1 MNVQNDERVSTADL
15 LRDQAEQRQRGA
27 VSPNQEDNRPV
38 ALFNKD
44 DADDL
49 RQRWYDV
56 QARFVDD
63 PRGSVGA
70 ADELVATTIRR
81 LTEIFA
87 DERNRLETEWG
98 NSDQVGTEELRVA
111 FRRYRSFFDRLLSI

>member
-1 MNVQNDERVSTADL
+1 MNVQQEERVSTADL
-15 LRDQAEQRQRGA
+15 LRDQAAERGENNA
-27 VSPNQEDNRPV
+27 TRAADDRPV
-38 ALFNKD
+38 ALFNKEE
-44 DADDL
+44 AEDL

-98 NSDQVGTEELRVA
+98 NSDQVGTEELRIA

>member
-1 MNVQNDERVSTADL
+1 MNVQQEERVSTADL
-15 LRDQAEQRQRGA
+15 LRDQAAERGENNTTRA
-27 VSPNQEDNRPV
+27 ADERPV
-38 ALFNKD
+38 ALFNKEE
-44 DADDL
+44 AEDL

-87 DERNRLETEWG
+87 GERNRLETEWG
-98 NSDQVGTEELRVA
+98 NSDQVGTEELRIA

>member
-1 MNVQNDERVSTADL
+1 MSVQHEERVSTADL
-15 LRDQAEQRQRGA
+15 LRDQSERKTGGGEEHM
-27 VSPNQEDNRPV
+27 EDNRPV
-38 ALFNKD
+38 ALFNREE
-44 DADDL
+44 AEDL

-63 PRGSVGA
+63 PRASVGA

-98 NSDQVGTEELRVA
+98 NSDQVGTEELRIA

>member
-1 MNVQNDERVSTADL
+1 MMVNDKPVSTADL
-15 LRDQAEQRQRGA
+15 MREQDAQRPA
-27 VSPNQEDNRPV
+27 SEDVNPHDESRPS
-38 ALFNKD
+38 ALFARD
-44 DADDL
+44 ETEHL
-49 RQRWYDV
+49 RQRWSDV
-56 QARFVDD
+56 QTRFVDD
-63 PRGSVGA
+63 PKGSVTA

-98 NSDQVGTEELRVA
+98 KNEQVSTEDLRVA

>member
-1 MNVQNDERVSTADL
+1 MSVQNDERVSTADL
-15 LRDQAEQRQRGA
+15 LRDQAAQRQGGPVNA
-27 VSPNQEDNRPV
+27 NQDDRPV

-44 DADDL
+44 DADEL

-63 PRGSVGA
+63 PRASVGA

-81 LTEIFA
+81 LTETFA

-98 NSDQVGTEELRVA
+98 NSDQVGTEELRIA